1 MIGVRKGYLL
11 FLNLLVYVVEH
22 FVDGLQEEA
31 ELDEV
36 ERRADGEWQQR
47 GQDPSGQKVDA
58 QAELLDAQ
66 HKPVDICEGGGC

>member
-1 MIGVRKGYLL
+1 MVKELL

-47 GQDPSGQKVDA
+47 GQDACGQKVDA

-66 HKPVDICEGGGC
+66 HEPVDVCEGRGC